1 MSNTP
6 KIRFKGF
13 TDDWEQRKFG
23 DVGSV
28 SMCKRIFK
36 DETSDDGD
44 IPFYKIGT
52 FGGTP
57 DAYIS
62 RELFEEYKS
71 KFSYPDEGDI
81 LLSAS
86 GTIGRIVEYNGEE
99 AYFQDSN
106 IVWLKH
112 DKSISNKFLK
122 VLYPTV
128 KWDGIEGSTIQRLY
142 NDNFLKTRFLMPS
155 LQEQEKLGDY
165 FSQFDNLITLHQR
178 KCDETKELKKYM
190 LQKMFPTRLP
200 DGQGNGETKPEIRFA
215 GFTDDW
221 EQRKVSELV
230 DYSNGTGHEDYV
242 LPEGKYELITLK
254 SISSEGE
261 LVSSGKYVNE
271 EFETLKQNTLIMM
284 LSEQAKGMLGMTT
297 VIPCDNRYVLNQR
310 VAALTLHDKV
320 SSKFLTK
327 AINIK
332 QSYFEQMGAGTKV
345 QNISRGH
352 VENCL
357 IEIPKYDEQKQ
368 IGVFF
373 DNLDNLITLQN
384 KKVEQ
389 CKQLKKYMLQNMF
402 V

>member
-1 MSNTP
+1 MGQSPDGSTYSDTPSDYILVQGNADLKNGWVTPRIWTTQKTKTAEAGYLIMSVRAPAGAIGKTAYDVVLGRGVAGIKGNEFLYQTLVKMDSEGYWKRQAAGSTFESINSDVVNNAVISVP
-6 KIRFKGF
+6 QDVVEQGRIGEFFTSFDNLITLHQRKHKKLEELKKSMLENMFPENGEKVPRIRFKGF

-23 DVGSV
+23 DVGTI

-86 GTIGRIVEYNGEE
+86 GTIGRIVEYSGEE

-142 NDNFLKTRFLMPS
+142 NDNFLKTGFMMPS
-155 LQEQEKLGDY
+155 LPEQEKLGDY
-165 FSQFDNLITLHQR
+165 FGQLDNLITLHQR
-178 KCDETKELKKYM
+178 Y
-190 LQKMFPTRLP
+190 
-200 DGQGNGETKPEIRFA
+200 
-215 GFTDDW
+215 
-221 EQRKVSELV
+221 
-230 DYSNGTGHEDYV
+230 Y
-242 LPEGKYELITLK
+242 
-254 SISSEGE
+254 
-261 LVSSGKYVNE
+261 
-271 EFETLKQNTLIMM
+271 
-284 LSEQAKGMLGMTT
+284 
-297 VIPCDNRYVLNQR
+297 
-310 VAALTLHDKV
+310 
-320 SSKFLTK
+320 
-327 AINIK
+327 
-332 QSYFEQMGAGTKV
+332 
-345 QNISRGH
+345 
-352 VENCL
+352 
-357 IEIPKYDEQKQ
+357 
-368 IGVFF
+368 
-373 DNLDNLITLQN
+373 
-384 KKVEQ
+384 
-389 CKQLKKYMLQNMF
+389 
-402 V
+402 